1 MFRAIPTPTPKQQTT
16 NGKIQAEKTNEKTMD
31 VKEKSG
37 MMAGGNLK
45 NTPYTNSTVSTVK
58 EMASRS
64 QNVEEINVIGNEVT
78 PQRNKDSTPNMTK
91 CAPKDQMDG
100 KTNNGASDKAMFG
113 VGVGVGVGVFGIHKA
128 DEITRVLNDMLQPL
142 PSKLDRLKTSVRT
155 VITNK
160 DENTNRTSKSTVVK
174 EPTSTRVAVTSTIAS
189 SSISNS
195 NINSS
200 LNSGMSGRD
209 VIGGKYKQNSNNN
222 NNSNSNSNSNSNDN
236 NNNSN
241 NNNNNGSVS
250 VSVSGNSN
258 SNSNSNNIEEKEG
271 GNKGV
276 IKIELDRDLVQMVR
290 EMIKSQK
297 NGEQVIGKAPKRK
310 TVEKQNKSEPLKK

>member
-58 EMASRS
+58 EMPSRS

-160 DENTNRTSKSTVVK
+160 DENTNRTSKKGFHYGS
-174 EPTSTRVAVTSTIAS
+174 AVSEDGFSVID
-189 SSISNS
+189 NWM
-195 NINSS
+195 S
-200 LNSGMSGRD
+200 LNEL
-209 VIGGKYKQNSNNN
+209 GKYVFRSCMSTQAKKKKMNYELLAGIAALLLATVNHQCVELCNSLCNEYLLRQQRHTKATATATAKLSPSPSSYYSSPSHDSNVMVFLCDWFHKPHRVLFIATTGTL
-222 NNSNSNSNSNSNDN
+222 NS
-236 NNNSN
+236 
-241 NNNNNGSVS
+241 
-250 VSVSGNSN
+250 
-258 SNSNSNNIEEKEG
+258 
-271 GNKGV
+271 
-276 IKIELDRDLVQMVR
+276 
-290 EMIKSQK
+290 
-297 NGEQVIGKAPKRK
+297 
-310 TVEKQNKSEPLKK
+310 TH